1 MTSFLDNLVLWKKFV
16 LIGLLGL
23 VLQAV
28 PSWFYIQINSGN
40 IDTAVTELQGI
51 APLRVTLDLLRA
63 TQKHRGFSAIVLS
76 GDTSASEKRESAY
89 KEADALYIKLDKLV
103 EQGIADDGLKAAWK
117 KVHAE
122 WNSVSTAVANK
133 TISANESM
141 AKHSETIAD
150 LLVFNDL
157 LIDAYGLSLDP
168 DGPTYHMV
176 IASTVH
182 LPALTESIAKLRG
195 KGSAILITKN
205 ASLQDKTVVFSL
217 IQGVEDNAYLFR
229 RELEKANA
237 GDPQL
242 ADLVKDDLAQANKS
256 AQELTELVRTVF
268 AADQINYS
276 VEDYFA
282 TATQAI
288 DKQFALEDKILPE
301 LSGLLTSRVHSGRQQ
316 FLFLIAG
323 LLALAGLGVLL
334 GYFITRSIY
343 QGLNEAS
350 RLTHAVAKGDLSV
363 QPEVTR
369 RDEIGVLIQSMSQM
383 SLALREIV
391 ASVRSGADQVATSA
405 QQLTRNASAIATASE
420 TQNRSIASM
429 AATVEEMSTSVGS
442 VAGNARDVSQQ
453 AYHSLQLTSNGN
465 ERIEGL
471 SREMDRI
478 NVAVEAISSSI
489 HAFIESASQIAG
501 MTRQVKDIA
510 DQTNLLALNA
520 AIEAARA
527 GEQGRGFAVV
537 ADEVRK
543 LAEKSGQSA
552 THIDEVTNALTL
564 QSQTLEKTVG
574 QSRIAVESS
583 TKHLTEVM
591 ESMASA
597 RNAVEQACNG
607 VSDISNS
614 VNEQS
619 VAINQIALNVE
630 TSAGMTAQTSESGT
644 DTLAAASHLESLAL
658 DLQRSMVRFKLD

>member
-1 MTSFLDNLVLWKKFV
+1 MTSFLDNLVLWKKFF

-176 IASTVH
+176 IASAVH

-195 KGSAILITKN
+195 KGSAILIAKN
-205 ASLQDKTVVFSL
+205 ASLQDKAVVFSL
-217 IQGVEDNAYLFR
+217 IQGIEDNAHLFR

-237 GDPQL
+237 ADPKL
-242 ADLVKDDLAQANKS
+242 ADLVKDDLAQSNKS

-301 LSGLLTSRVHSGRQQ
+301 LSDLLTSRVHSGRQQ

-334 GYFITRSIY
+334 GYFITRSIH

-369 RDEIGVLIQSMSQM
+369 QDEIGVLIQSLSQM

-391 ASVRSGADQVATSA
+391 ASVRSGSDQVATSA

-478 NVAVEAISSSI
+478 NAAVEAISSSI

-552 THIDEVTNALTL
+552 SHIDEVTNALTL

-574 QSRIAVESS
+574 QSRMAVESS